1 MSTYSLCLTE
11 TLIKEKG
18 NQMLTIEIVRTTV
31 RWWYEAIFMV
41 VVISALKAIGVM
53 SVIDQQINTLNKEL
67 VILGNQ

>member
-1 MSTYSLCLTE
+1 
-11 TLIKEKG
+11 
-18 NQMLTIEIVRTTV
+18 
-31 RWWYEAIFMV
+31 MV

>member
-1 MSTYSLCLTE
+1 MSTYSLYLTE

-18 NQMLTIEIVRTTV
+18 NQMLTIETVRTTV
-31 RWWYEAIFMV
+31 RWWYEAILMV

>member
-11 TLIKEKG
+11 TLIKEKW